1 VLCSKI
7 CNVIAPVYLASATD
21 GLSNH
26 QYGGVARDV
35 TIFGLLGFASK
46 AFKELQSMVYISVS
60 QAAFV
65 EMSEYAFVHLHTL
78 PLDWHLKK
86 KLGSVTRYIDRG
98 IQSSQSMMTY
108 LVLYL
113 IPTIGECFAVCV
125 VFAAH
130 FNARAI
136 AIFVF
141 LLLALYAYATVA
153 LTLWRKKFREGTT
166 KHDNE
171 LHEQFTDSLVNWCEV
186 KYFGNEDYEREKYM
200 KSVVAFQKYSM
211 GTQFSLSTLN
221 VVQQVII
228 AATLIG
234 ALLLSL
240 PKVEAGELSVGQFI
254 AIQAYIINLYA
265 PLNFLGTIYTMVVNS
280 VVDMR
285 NFASLLAEKPA
296 IVDEPNAPK
305 LACAEYTIEYDAVSF
320 RYKGQPEERSL
331 RDVSF
336 HIAHGR
342 TLGIVGTTGAG
353 KSTLSRLLF
362 RLYDPFRGTVKIGG
376 IDISSVTQSSVRAV
390 LGIVPQDTCMFN
402 DTIAHNLRYG
412 RLDATMDEVVM
423 AAKAAR
429 LDGFIEQLDAK
440 YETMVGERG
449 LKLSG
454 GEKQRLAI
462 ARCLLKNPPI
472 VVFDEATSSLDTE
485 TEAQVL
491 NSLKCLRQRRTT
503 LVITHRMHAAMDCDE
518 VLVLEEGQVVEHGPP
533 HELLAKA
540 GSTSRAFAALVRRSE
555 REDSA
560 TEATRDDDDAL
571 LQ

>member
-1 VLCSKI
+1 M
-7 CNVIAPVYLASATD
+7 
-21 GLSNH
+21 G
-26 QYGGVARDV
+26 
-35 TIFGLLGFASK
+35 
-46 AFKELQSMVYISVS
+46 S

-113 IPTIGECFAVCV
+113 IPTIGEFRSLCCVRSALQRSSNSDFRLLAPCAVCICDS
-125 VFAAH
+125 
-130 FNARAI
+130 R
-136 AIFVF
+136 
-141 LLLALYAYATVA
+141 

-412 RLDATMDEVVM
+412 RLDRRWTKSSWPPKPQGSMGLSNSSTRSTKRWSAS
-423 AAKAAR
+423 AA
-429 LDGFIEQLDAK
+429 
-440 YETMVGERG
+440 
-449 LKLSG
+449 
-454 GEKQRLAI
+454 
-462 ARCLLKNPPI
+462 
-472 VVFDEATSSLDTE
+472 
-485 TEAQVL
+485 
-491 NSLKCLRQRRTT
+491 
-503 LVITHRMHAAMDCDE
+503 
-518 VLVLEEGQVVEHGPP
+518 
-533 HELLAKA
+533 
-540 GSTSRAFAALVRRSE
+540 
-555 REDSA
+555 
-560 TEATRDDDDAL
+560 
-571 LQ
+571 